1 MLKTVS
7 SVANA
12 LGALNYKGT
21 WNATTNTP
29 TLASGVGTQGDYY
42 VVSVAGATDLDGITN
57 WGVGDWA
64 AFNGSVWQRV
74 EGGADGNFVNLTASG
89 TATITGLSSLNGG
102 LIVNTPDSAE
112 IIGVAGDSLT
122 LTAKSG
128 DATAANNAG
137 GGFRNIGSATATVR
151 SAQMW
156 LDADGANLSGGDYF
170 YMEKKGNSGDLILSQ
185 YSNANMI
192 FRTNGD
198 VEAARFTS
206 TGNLAFPS
214 GQGIDFSA
222 TAQAPGMTSELLSDY
237 EEGTWTVNYAPTTGA
252 FTTITTVGTGRY
264 TKIGRLVTVFGALY
278 TSGALDVTGASGN
291 LKITGLPYACN
302 ATLGG
307 GGADISH
314 QSWNLGPDILNTRM
328 SVAAGASE
336 ILMGKN
342 TMNGSSFPSGNITVA
357 DMSTSGGAFSNLIT
371 FTASYEV

>member
-21 WNATTNTP
+21 WDAATNTP

-42 VVSVAGATDLDGITN
+42 VVSVAGTTDLDGITN

-222 TAQAPGMTSELLSDY
+222 TAGTGTSELFDDY
-237 EEGTWTVNYAPTTGA
+237 EEGVYTAILTPTTGS
-252 FTTITTVGTGRY
+252 ITLQYDQLKY
-264 TKIGRLVTVFGALY
+264 TKIGRLVTVAGLLRVASVSSPTGNTTLNLPFAISTGSNFSNRSAGSGYGSGFVSINSNEMSIVAIEGLTFVY
-278 TSGALDVTGASGN
+278 FINTSGATASGS
-291 LKITGLPYACN
+291 LAGQQFQALTEYFVTLSYHTG
-302 ATLGG
+302 
-307 GGADISH
+307 
-314 QSWNLGPDILNTRM
+314 
-328 SVAAGASE
+328 
-336 ILMGKN
+336 
-342 TMNGSSFPSGNITVA
+342 
-357 DMSTSGGAFSNLIT
+357 
-371 FTASYEV
+371 